1 LVALQKSVVMVSVR
15 VIINMIIE
23 RINCRILRVEACEIV
38 GGKQGVHKVTA
49 QLPLFVDSINQRT
62 RNINIIISFR
72 RMNTLPLHIAY
83 CILHIAYCIL
93 HIHQE
98 EVSMTNE
105 QVTE

>member
-1 LVALQKSVVMVSVR
+1 MVSVR

-72 RMNTLPLHIAY
+72 RMNTLPLHIA
-83 CILHIAYCIL
+83 HCIL